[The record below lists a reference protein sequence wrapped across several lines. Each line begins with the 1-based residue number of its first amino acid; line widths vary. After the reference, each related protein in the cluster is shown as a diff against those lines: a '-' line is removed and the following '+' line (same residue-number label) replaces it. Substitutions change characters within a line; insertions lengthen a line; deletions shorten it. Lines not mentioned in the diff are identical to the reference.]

1 VPICHEPFADSARA
15 TARLERRPTVNCS
28 ALATCGSAADDD
40 DWMSYLEG
48 RIPSDTMHRQR
59 TVAIVS
65 VQCDSDILPW
75 RLGCRCSV

>member
-1 VPICHEPFADSARA
+1 MCQFVMSRCSRKVLVLPADSRGWPA
-15 TARLERRPTVNCS
+15 VNCS
-28 ALATCGSAADDD
+28 ALAACGSVDDD

-65 VQCDSDILPW
+65 VRCDSDILPW
-75 RLGCRCSV
+75 RLGC